1 MDYYLPIIIKFV
13 LGLLVFILQINLTGK
28 GNLAPSTAL
37 DAVQKLCTWWNYWRV
52 IYNEN
57 ITIYSLLWF

>member
-1 MDYYLPIIIKFV
+1 MDYYLPIIINFV

-37 DAVQKLCTWWNYWRV
+37 DAVQNMYLVELLEEKYTMKISLF
-52 IYNEN
+52 
-57 ITIYSLLWF
+57 YSLLWF